1 MTRGDAS
8 LKGKIKAMAKKSNLK
23 PQELLQMYLFEHLL
37 MRLEK
42 SDYAETFVLKG
53 GLLIS
58 SMTGIAQRT
67 AMDMDATVVGMD
79 MDEGTVSAA
88 ISSIC
93 SVAVGDGMEYSF
105 ERVEPI
111 RADDEYANWRAHL
124 RVGYGKID
132 APIKVDITTGDEIV
146 PGLIEYRY
154 PLMFEEGSVR
164 VLSYPLETVLAE
176 KLETVVSRGIAN
188 TRGRDF
194 YDIHALMRLKSKDI
208 DRRSLHKAIAATA
221 SRRGS
226 VGRMAD
232 YAAVLEEVRESSI
245 MQGIWASYVAGSPY
259 ATGLDFEDV
268 VDSALELA
276 RLAELGGLEQEK
288 RNQRA
293 NLPRGAKCPR

>member
-67 AMDMDATVVGMD
+67 TMDMDATVVGMD

-93 SVAVGDGMEYSF
+93 LVEVGDGMEYSF
-105 ERVEPI
+105 ERLEPI

-132 APIKVDITTGDEIV
+132 APIKIDITTGDEIV
-146 PGLIEYRY
+146 PGRIEYRY

-164 VLSYPLETVLAE
+164 VLSYPPETVLAE

-194 YDIHALMRLKSKDI
+194 YDIHTLLRRKSKDI
-208 DRRSLHKAIAATA
+208 DRGSLHEAIAATA

-232 YAAVLEEVRESSI
+232 YVAVLEEVRESAI

-259 ATGLDFEDV
+259 AAGIDFEDV

-276 RLAELGGLEQEK
+276 RLAELGALEQEK
-288 RNQRA
+288 INQRA
-293 NLPRGAKCPR
+293 N